1 MLGAEIG
8 MLVVETVA
16 KNRRLHLVHGKA
28 IKELC
33 RELRLSRKVVRKA
46 IRSGETAFSY
56 TRSVQPQPKLG
67 PWTKELDSLLAA
79 NAARSLRERVTL
91 TRIFEDLRGLGY
103 EGGYDAVRRY
113 AASWRRRESAGTAA
127 AFVPLRL
134 DPGEAYQFD
143 WSTEVVLI
151 AGGTVTIKVGYMRLC
166 HSRPPRSRG
175 FAACRSSGPT
185 RARPKRWCST
195 PTTRPSPFTAE
206 PARGASTTIY
216 GRLPRQDD
224 RLAVGGIGCVNLSG
238 LLAERPRSGP

>member
-143 WSTEVVLI
+143 WSTEVVLL
-151 AGGTVTIKVGYMRLC
+151 AGVTVTI
-166 HSRPPRSRG
+166 
-175 FAACRSSGPT
+175 
-185 RARPKRWCST
+185 
-195 PTTRPSPFTAE
+195 
-206 PARGASTTIY
+206 
-216 GRLPRQDD
+216 
-224 RLAVGGIGCVNLSG
+224 
-238 LLAERPRSGP
+238 